1 MLQHPAV
8 IALTGSSLL
17 ICAMVLY
24 AGAYGIG
31 ILRQWDLNSGSEAQL
46 LLERRTYLISVIIG
60 YALFFQVMSLFLYIY
75 TADRL
80 QPLFVGAMCAAGSL
94 NAGPYGYAVLAL
106 KTVNC
111 ILAGSWLIMN
121 AVDGKGYDYPLIR
134 PKYALL
140 LLLTLLISLETALQT
155 IYYGSLKA
163 DVITSCCG
171 SLFSGGN
178 RSIAGELAGAPVLPT
193 MLAFAFCLGACVA
206 SGVVFLRSGRGGYLF
221 SLSGS
226 LFFLAAVTALVSFI
240 CLYFYELPSHHCPF
254 CILQKEYGHIG
265 YALYASLFAGEIA
278 ALGVGLLA
286 PFRERPS
293 MMEIIPR
300 VQRRLVIAAISFF
313 AIFSGIA
320 VIRAWTTS
328 FTLGVLG

>member
-1 MLQHPAV
+1 MLQHPAI
-8 IALTGSSLL
+8 IALTGASIL

-24 AGAYGIG
+24 AGGYGIR
-31 ILRQWDLNSGSEAQL
+31 ILRRWDLSSGSEAQL
-46 LLERRTYLISVIIG
+46 SLERRTYLISVIIG
-60 YALFFQVMSLFLYIY
+60 YALFFQVLSLFLYIY
-75 TADRL
+75 TADSL
-80 QPLFVGAMCAAGSL
+80 HPLFVGAMCAAGSL
-94 NAGPYGYAVLAL
+94 NAVPFGYAVLVL

-111 ILAGSWLIMN
+111 LLAGSWLIMN

-140 LLLTLLISLETALQT
+140 LLLAMLISLETALQIT
-155 IYYGSLKA
+155 YFGSLKA

-193 MLAFAFCLGACVA
+193 MLAFGFCLAACMT
-206 SGVVFLRSGRGGYLF
+206 SGVVFLRSGKGGYLF

-226 LFFLAAVTALVSFI
+226 LFFLAAVTSLVSFI
-240 CLYFYELPSHHCPF
+240 SLYFYELPSHHCPF

-265 YALYASLFAGEIA
+265 YALYASLLGGEISS
-278 ALGVGLLA
+278 LGVGLLA
-286 PFRERPS
+286 PFRDRPS

-300 VQRRLVIAAISFF
+300 VQRKLTIAAIAFF
-313 AIFSGIA
+313 ALFTGIA
-320 VIRAWTTS
+320 VVRACTTS
-328 FTLGVLG
+328 FTLGVFG